1 MKYNTVYIIA
11 GPTAVGKS
19 SAAISL
25 AKKLD
30 GEIVNCDSVQLYK
43 YMDIWYLH
51 QIHFQKIV

>member
-43 YMDIWYLH
+43 YMDIFLQ
-51 QIHFQKIV
+51 QIS